1 MIDMWKVRLHNFLNL
16 LYHDHAFPQ
25 KPERALP
32 TLPPRSKVS
41 RLQGNRIAVSIF
53 FDKYENQAAGLEA
66 IRGDA
71 EGIHRVLED
80 KQKFRYKFPSESD
93 PTLFEPHQF
102 ENQGKLVST
111 FKEFLKTWQERQPK
125 GTDVDTFL
133 LYVHGHGAQV
143 LGQQCLFTNKWTAI
157 PLREL
162 VNLIAEYV
170 RPIRYYLIMDCCSNR
185 KIVDDKAKQRVEKA
199 LNVERAENFRDK
211 IVTINAA
218 ADGYTASAETGKTL
232 TSALVSVLEESL
244 RRGEGG
250 VPMRELQDRLRK
262 EQMEQGSNNFP
273 IVVTPPNLVD
283 ELFPF

>member
-1 MIDMWKVRLHNFLNL
+1 M
-16 LYHDHAFPQ
+16 
-25 KPERALP
+25 
-32 TLPPRSKVS
+32 PPRSKVS
-41 RLQGNRIAVSIF
+41 RLQGNRVAVSIF
-53 FDKYENQAAGLEA
+53 FDKYQNQDAKNQEA

-71 EGIHRVLED
+71 ESIQGTLED

-111 FKEFLKTWQERQPK
+111 FKMFLEEWVERQPK
-125 GTDVDTFL
+125 GTVVDTFL
-133 LYVHGHGAQV
+133 LYVHGHGIRV
-143 LGQQCLFTNKWTAI
+143 LGEQCLFTNKWTAI
-157 PLREL
+157 PIREL

-170 RPIRYYLIMDCCSNR
+170 RPIRYYVIMDCCSNT
-185 KIVDDKAKQRVEKA
+185 KIVDDKAKKRVEKA
-199 LNVERAENFRDK
+199 LNVERPENFSDK

-218 ADGYTASAETGKTL
+218 AEGYTASAETGKTL

-250 VPMRELQDRLRK
+250 VPMRELQDRLRE

-273 IVVTPPNLVD
+273 IVVVPPNLVD
-283 ELFPF
+283 QLFPF

>member
-1 MIDMWKVRLHNFLNL
+1 M
-16 LYHDHAFPQ
+16 
-25 KPERALP
+25 
-32 TLPPRSKVS
+32 PPRSKVS
-41 RLQGNRIAVSIF
+41 RLQGNRVAVSIF
-53 FDKYENQAAGLEA
+53 FDKYQNQDAKNQEA

-71 EGIHRVLED
+71 ESIQGALED

-111 FKEFLKTWQERQPK
+111 FKMFLEEWVERQPK
-125 GTDVDTFL
+125 GTVVDTFL
-133 LYVHGHGAQV
+133 LYVHGHGIRI
-143 LGQQCLFTNKWTAI
+143 LGEQCLFTNKWTAI
-157 PLREL
+157 PVREL

-170 RPIRYYLIMDCCSNR
+170 RPIRYYVIMDCCSNT
-185 KIVDDKAKQRVEKA
+185 KIVDDKAKKRVEKA
-199 LNVERAENFRDK
+199 LNVERPENFSDK

-232 TSALVSVLEESL
+232 TSALVSVLEASL

-250 VPMRELQDRLRK
+250 VPMRELQDRLRE

-273 IVVTPPNLVD
+273 IVVVPPNLVD
-283 ELFPF
+283 QLFPF